1 MSASL
6 SLQPSSFSS
15 RLPSSQPRR
24 APKTASKRVFL
35 ITDSD
40 DPHAFAISPHAL
52 LDPARTTLKDLTHAG
67 VAVEPFFISGQGGF
81 DINKF
86 YSVCFFPPP
95 HSAVYRVFPRF
106 LNVRIRQSVLLP
118 TNLYSSDLDTKEEE
132 TTFLPESI
140 SITRID
146 DLLSQMRFHE
156 VPKRAQFSIALEMG
170 DGWVV
175 GVKGCVIA
183 VFYFYFYLLLVSILF
198 SLVYEKCVGR
208 SQGPRAREL
217 IVPWS
222 LLQIRPS
229 DRTEKRR
236 I

>member
-1 MSASL
+1 
-6 SLQPSSFSS
+6 
-15 RLPSSQPRR
+15 
-24 APKTASKRVFL
+24 V
-35 ITDSD
+35 
-40 DPHAFAISPHAL
+40 
-52 LDPARTTLKDLTHAG
+52 
-67 VAVEPFFISGQGGF
+67 
-81 DINKF
+81 
-86 YSVCFFPPP
+86 FFPSTPF
-95 HSAVYRVFPRF
+95 RVFPRF

-183 VFYFYFYLLLVSILF
+183 VFYFYLLLVSVLC